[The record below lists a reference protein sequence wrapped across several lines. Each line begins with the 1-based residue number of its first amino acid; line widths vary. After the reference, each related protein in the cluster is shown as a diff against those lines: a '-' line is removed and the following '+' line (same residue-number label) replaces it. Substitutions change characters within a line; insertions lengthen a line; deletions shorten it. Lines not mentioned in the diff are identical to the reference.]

1 MAAYVHVVLTEDLP
15 NVGKSGELVKVRPG
29 YARNFLVP
37 RGLAISATQENVAR
51 IEHEKKVAEARSAKL
66 LREAQELSQKL
77 STVKLTISR
86 PVGENDRLYGSVT
99 TRDIEEA
106 LKSQGFSVD
115 RRRID
120 TEPLKALGTFHVPV
134 RLATSVTANIEVT
147 VTAKS

>member
-1 MAAYVHVVLTEDLP
+1 MAVYVHVVLTEDLP
-15 NVGKSGELVKVRPG
+15 HVGKSGELVKVRPG

-51 IEHEKKVAEARSAKL
+51 IEHEKKVAESRSAKL

-77 STVKLTISR
+77 SAVKLSISR

-106 LKSQGFSVD
+106 LKGQGFTVD

-120 TEPLKALGTFHVPV
+120 TDPLKSLGTFQVPI
-134 RLATSVTANIEVT
+134 RLATTVTANIEVT
-147 VTAKS
+147 VSAKS

>member
-1 MAAYVHVVLTEDLP
+1 MAVYVHVVLTEDLP

-77 STVKLTISR
+77 SAVKLSISR

-106 LKSQGFSVD
+106 LKGQGFTVD

-120 TEPLKALGTFHVPV
+120 TDPLKSLGTFQVPI
-134 RLATSVTANIEVT
+134 RLATTVTANIEVT
-147 VTAKS
+147 VSAKS